1 MNPCFMEESR
11 IKILVIDDE
20 PQNIEIV
27 FTLLQQKSYDIFV
40 ATNGHNGFEIAKN
53 LQPDVILLDWE
64 MPEMSG
70 IETIHLLKQDE
81 VAGRIPIIMVTGK
94 MTDSE
99 DLQTALEAGAIDYVR
114 KPIDKIELT
123 ARVGSVIAHE
133 QEIRRNLELE
143 KMLYE
148 QKQQQLNFELEQNR
162 RELLNIIVR
171 FKQNCETYTDIAKK
185 LNDLKTNTDQTGQN
199 QINELI
205 GAIKLN
211 ASAFDW
217 NEFQV
222 LFNGIHLNFFSS
234 LQQAH
239 PDLSANE
246 RKLCALLKL
255 NMSSKTIATI
265 TFHSHAALK
274 KARFR
279 LRKKLNLNDTD
290 NLSSYLQ
297 QF

>member
-1 MNPCFMEESR
+1 MWLLDTMVISELRKR
-11 IKILVIDDE
+11 IPDPNVVQWLSSAPEKSLFLSVVTISEIQRGTALQRSKDTPFAERLQYWLDE
-20 PQNIEIV
+20 LIRNYADRVLPV
-27 FTLLQQKSYDIFV
+27 TP
-40 ATNGHNGFEIAKN
+40 EIASR
-53 LQPDVILLDWE
+53 W
-64 MPEMSG
+64 G
-70 IETIHLLKQDE
+70 
-81 VAGRIPIIMVTGK
+81 
-94 MTDSE
+94 
-99 DLQTALEAGAIDYVR
+99 
-114 KPIDKIELT
+114 ELT

-171 FKQNCETYTDIAKK
+171 FKQLCETYTEIAKK
-185 LNDLKTNTDQTGQN
+185 LNDLKTNTNQTGQN

-265 TFHSHAALK
+265 TFHSQAALK

-290 NLSSYLQ
+290 SLSSYMQ
-297 QF
+297 RF